1 MAVTIKDI
9 ARAVGVSTSTVSRA
23 LAGSDLLPPG
33 TRRRI
38 EQAADELGY
47 HPNRV
52 ARALSTGR
60 TGNVGLLVP
69 DLLNPYFA
77 AVVKGVQARARE
89 SGHWVFLTD
98 TDEDAGVEADRV
110 HALVKQVDGVVLC
123 APRTSESRLRALAR
137 ETPMVMLNRRVA
149 GIPSVTTAN
158 GEGIRQAVAHLVAL
172 GHERLAYVAG
182 PRASWSNRDR
192 LCLLR
197 TAMAAAGVDL
207 VETANVEPRFAGGI
221 AAADRILEAGVTAV
235 VAYNDLVALGL
246 LDALG
251 ARGVAVPGRISIVG
265 FDDILPAELVS
276 PALTTVGQPS
286 EEVGRA
292 GMDLL
297 LRLMADPRLLPAP
310 ALEPVARL
318 VVRGSTGPAPGSR
331 LPHGGPAGETR
342 DLRCNAR

>member
-23 LAGSDLLPPG
+23 LAGSELLPPG

-98 TDEDAGVEADRV
+98 TDEDPGVEADRV
-110 HALVKQVDGVVLC
+110 RALVKQVDGVVLC
-123 APRTSESRLRALAR
+123 APRTSESHLRALAR
-137 ETPMVMLNRRVA
+137 ETPLVMLNRRLA
-149 GIPSVTTAN
+149 GIPSVTTDN

-172 GHERLAYVAG
+172 GHERVAYVAG
-182 PRASWSNRDR
+182 PRASWFNRDR
-192 LCLLR
+192 LRLLR
-197 TAMAAAGVDL
+197 TATAAAGVDL
-207 VETANVEPRFAGGI
+207 
-221 AAADRILEAGVTAV
+221 V

-286 EEVGRA
+286 EEAGRA

-297 LRLMADPRLLPAP
+297 LRLMADPLLLPAP
-310 ALEPVARL
+310 AIEPVAWL
-318 VVRGSTGPAPGSR
+318 VVRGSTGPAPGLR
-331 LPHGGPAGETR
+331 LPLAGPAGML
-342 DLRCNAR
+342 DG